1 MKNFREGI
9 NKLIAAAEE
18 FSQNFNLSK
27 FIRKRWMNIFVA
39 LSILFAAL
47 YPNFVSDTWLTIGA
61 TFFIF
66 ALVALSQ
73 DIVLGRAGVY
83 DMGHAIYF
91 GMGAYIFA
99 IATNAWGLNFFAAA
113 TLASFAPVI
122 FAMLLSAPVIHLRGD
137 YFLVVSIALNIIF
150 VQALNNNIFEITGGP
165 NGIFGIYP
173 ETWLGIDFTK
183 PKFVYYYAF
192 IVVLIVVKLMHNFD
206 NSRYGRAVC
215 YIYQDEL
222 AALSMGIN
230 PNLIKLLS
238 FAFSAVLAGFA
249 GVLYTLEYGAVAPE
263 IFKVDQSIIFF
274 AIVIVGGQGSLAGV
288 LLGTFVMFVL
298 PELFRGFAQVR
309 YLVFG
314 LAMVVFMI
322 LRPNGLIPTKYG
334 FYPKKLFKLKG
345 D

>member
-1 MKNFREGI
+1 MIKR
-9 NKLIAAAEE
+9 
-18 FSQNFNLSK
+18 
-27 FIRKRWMNIFVA
+27 FIDRKWLNIFIIA
-39 LSILFAAL
+39 SILFALL
-47 YPNFVSDTWLTIGA
+47 YPNLVGDTWLTIGA
-61 TFFIF
+61 TFLIF

-99 IATNAWGLNFFAAA
+99 IAINRWGLDFFTAA
-113 TLASFAPVI
+113 TLASFAPAI
-122 FAMLLSAPVIHLRGD
+122 FALFLSAPVIHLRGD

-150 VQALNNNIFEITGGP
+150 IQVLNNAYEITGGP

-173 ETWLGIDFTK
+173 ETWLGIDFTA

-215 YIYQDEL
+215 YIFQDEL

-249 GVLYTLEYGAVAPE
+249 GVLYALEYGAVAPE

-314 LAMVVFMI
+314 LAMVVLMI
-322 LRPNGLIPTKYG
+322 LRPNGIIPTKYG
-334 FYPKKLFKLKG
+334 FYPKKLFMEKAKHPKASE
-345 D
+345 

>member
-1 MKNFREGI
+1 MIK
-9 NKLIAAAEE
+9 
-18 FSQNFNLSK
+18 K
-27 FIRKRWMNIFVA
+27 FISKKWLNIFVLA
-39 LSILFAAL
+39 SILFAVL
-47 YPNFVSDTWLTIGA
+47 FPNIVGATWLTIGA

-99 IATNAWGLNFFAAA
+99 IASNTWGLNFFAAA
-113 TLASFAPVI
+113 ALATFAPAI
-122 FAMLLSAPVIHLRGD
+122 FALILSAPVIHLRGD

-165 NGIFGIYP
+165 NGIFGISP
-173 ETWLGIDFTK
+173 EKLFGIDFSN
-183 PKFVYYYAF
+183 PKFVYYFAF
-192 IVVLIVVKLMHNFD
+192 AAVLIVVKMMHNFD

-238 FAFSAVLAGFA
+238 FAFSAILAGFA
-249 GVLYTLEYGAVAPE
+249 GVLYSLEYGAVAPE

-298 PELFRGFAQVR
+298 PELFRGFATVR

-314 LAMVVFMI
+314 LAMVVLMI
-322 LRPNGLIPTKYG
+322 LRPNGLLPTKYG
-334 FYPKKLFKLKG
+334 FYPKKLFGKG
-345 D
+345 ATD

>member
-1 MKNFREGI
+1 LVGN
-9 NKLIAAAEE
+9 A
-18 FSQNFNLSK
+18 
-27 FIRKRWMNIFVA
+27 
-39 LSILFAAL
+39 
-47 YPNFVSDTWLTIGA
+47 WLTIGT

-99 IATNAWGLNFFAAA
+99 IAIKFWGLNFAAA
-113 TLASFAPVI
+113 AFLASVI
-122 FAMLLSAPVIHLRGD
+122 PAFLALALAAPVIHLRGD
-137 YFLVVSIALNIIF
+137 YFLVVSIALNFIF
-150 VQALNNNIFEITGGP
+150 VQALNNNILGVTGGP
-165 NGIFGIYP
+165 NGIFGIFP
-173 ETWLGIDFTK
+173 DKMFGIDFTD
-183 PKFVYYYAF
+183 PKFLYYFAF
-192 IVVLIVVKLMHNFD
+192 AVVLIVVKLMHNFD

-249 GVLYTLEYGAVAPE
+249 GVLYALKYAAVAPE
-263 IFKVDQSIIFF
+263 TFKVDQSIIFF

-288 LLGTFVMFVL
+288 LLGSFVMFVL

-309 YLVFG
+309 YLIFG

-322 LRPNGLIPTKYG
+322 LRPHGIIPTKYG
-334 FYPKKLFKLKG
+334 FYPKKLFRKG
-345 D
+345 EVE

>member
-1 MKNFREGI
+1 MIK
-9 NKLIAAAEE
+9 KLA
-18 FSQNFNLSK
+18 N
-27 FIRKRWMNIFVA
+27 KRWLNVLVV
-39 LSILFAAL
+39 LSVIVGMI
-47 YPNFVSDTWLTIGA
+47 YPNMVGATWLTVGT

-99 IATNAWGLNFFAAA
+99 IAIKFWGLNFAAA
-113 TLASFAPVI
+113 AFLASVVPAFLAL
-122 FAMLLSAPVIHLRGD
+122 ALAAPVIHLRGD
-137 YFLVVSIALNIIF
+137 YFLVVSIALNFIF
-150 VQALNNNIFEITGGP
+150 VQALNNNIFGITGGP
-165 NGIFGIYP
+165 NGIFNIFP
-173 ETWLGIDFTK
+173 KAMFGIDFTS
-183 PKFVYYYAF
+183 PKFLYYFAF
-192 IVVLIVVKLMHNFD
+192 AVVLIVVKLMHNFD

-249 GVLYTLEYGAVAPE
+249 GVLYVLEYAAVAPE
-263 IFKVDQSIIFF
+263 TFKVDQSIIFF

-309 YLVFG
+309 YLIFG

-322 LRPNGLIPTKYG
+322 LRPHGIIPTKYG
-334 FYPKKLFKLKG
+334 FYPKKLFRKG
-345 D
+345 EVE